1 MGAAGFRAASL
12 ALLCSGCT
20 SIHATQAT
28 FEGTEW
34 RIVAVNGAPAP
45 SYSSVGFNHGFISGL
60 ICNNFRGPYSV
71 GGGLLHLGGLEN
83 TERGC
88 DGPIMQIE
96 ESAFA
101 ILHRRPIRMSWY
113 SGRRLRLSNA
123 AGSIDL
129 QRLSP

>member
-1 MGAAGFRAASL
+1 MDAAGSRVAGL
-12 ALLCSGCT
+12 ALLCAGCT
-20 SIHATQAT
+20 SIHATQAS

-34 RIVAVNGAPAP
+34 RIVAVNGVPAP
-45 SYSSVGFNHGFISGL
+45 SYSSVGFRHGFISGM

-71 GGGLLHLGGLEN
+71 SGELLRLGGLEN

-101 ILHRRPIRMSWY
+101 TLHRRPLRMTWHSA
-113 SGRRLRLSNA
+113 RRLTLSNA
-123 AGSIDL
+123 VGSIDL